1 MSVTTKTRGIAMRG
15 VSAAVA
21 LAVFGTS
28 SLAFAQAKPAK
39 PATAAPAK
47 AAPAAKAPA
56 ATKPAAAGAAKTP
69 ATKAPD
75 KKAAGA
81 AFKKGKDAFE
91 KKDYKTAKE
100 EFMKAEEILPAGT
113 AEYYI
118 GRCQEELGDPADA
131 VKWYEKAQ
139 ADTKLKEDL
148 SKDAKTRAD
157 ALKAKPA
164 KVHVTS
170 DPPGATIMVDG
181 KAVPEKTP
189 ADIEL
194 APGTHKIT
202 LQSAGKKDSE
212 QSVEVAAFTGGTVNA
227 TLEAAAPPPV
237 PAEDPFAGKKAPE
250 TPPPATTTTTTSTTT
265 TTITPEKRDMTWVWI
280 TGGAAIVALGVGT
293 VFGIQALSKKKD
305 FDDASAGGANPN
317 KAAAED
323 ARDAGTRNA
332 LISDM
337 GFGIGITLA
346 VTSAVLYFTRP
357 TTDEA
362 KPAAASKKSGTTM
375 SFAPVATPQGGGA
388 FFKVAF

>member
-1 MSVTTKTRGIAMRG
+1 MTVTTKTRGIAMRG
-15 VSAAVA
+15 VSVAVA

-47 AAPAAKAPA
+47 PAAKTTA
-56 ATKPAAAGAAKTP
+56 AKPAAGAAKTP
-69 ATKAPD
+69 AAKAPD

-100 EFMKAEEILPAGT
+100 EFMKAEEIIPAGT

-118 GRCQEELGDPADA
+118 ARCQEELGEPADA

-148 SKDAKTRAD
+148 AKDAKARTD

-194 APGTHKIT
+194 APGSHKIT

-212 QSVEVAAFTGGTVNA
+212 QAVEVVAFTGATVNA
-227 TLEAAAPPPV
+227 TLEASAPPAV
-237 PAEDPFAGKKAPE
+237 PAEDPFAGKKPPE
-250 TPPPATTTTTTSTTT
+250 TPPPAATPATTTTTTV
-265 TTITPEKRDMTWVWI
+265 TPEKRDMTWVWI

-305 FDDASAGGANPN
+305 FDDASTGGAAPN

-357 TTDEA
+357 TTEEA
-362 KPAAASKKSGTTM
+362 KPAAASKKSGTTV

>member
-1 MSVTTKTRGIAMRG
+1 MRG

-39 PATAAPAK
+39 PGAAAQAKPPAAGAK
-47 AAPAAKAPA
+47 AAPA
-56 ATKPAAAGAAKTP
+56 KPAAAAPKGP
-69 ATKAPD
+69 AGKAPD

-81 AFKKGKDAFE
+81 AFKKGKEAFE

-100 EFMKAEEILPAGT
+100 EFLKAEEILPAGT

-148 SKDAKTRAD
+148 SKDAKTRGD

-170 DPPGATIMVDG
+170 DPPGATILVDG

-194 APGTHKIT
+194 APGSHKIT

-212 QSVEVAAFTGGTVNA
+212 QAVEVVAFTGATVNA
-227 TLEAAAPPPV
+227 TLEAGAPPAV
-237 PAEDPFAGKKAPE
+237 PAEDPFAGKKPE
-250 TPPPATTTTTTSTTT
+250 TPPPAETPATTTTTTVSTSTT
-265 TTITPEKRDMTWVWI
+265 EKRDMTWVWI

-293 VFGIQALSKKKD
+293 VFGLQAMSKKKD
-305 FDDASAGGANPN
+305 FDDASVGGAKPD
-317 KAAAED
+317 AAAARD

-357 TTDEA
+357 TAEEA
-362 KPAAASKKSGTTM
+362 KPAAASKKNGTTV
-375 SFAPVATPQGGGA
+375 SFAPVVSPQGGGA